1 MKYSAILCVLLVKL
15 VIKIGDLFRLLFQL
29 DFLSLDNRVVFLR
42 PGTVQGLE
50 VAAVEVVRLVSVQL
64 GLFNG

>member
-1 MKYSAILCVLLVKL
+1 MLCVLLVKL
-15 VIKIGDLFRLLFQL
+15 VFENLFRLLFKL
-29 DFLSLDNRVVFLR
+29 DLLSLDNRVVFLR